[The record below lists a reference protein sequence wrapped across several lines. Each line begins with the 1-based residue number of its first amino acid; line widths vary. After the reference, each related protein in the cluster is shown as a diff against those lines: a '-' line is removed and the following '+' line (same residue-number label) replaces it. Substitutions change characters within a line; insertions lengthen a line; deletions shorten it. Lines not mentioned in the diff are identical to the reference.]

1 MLWLS
6 EVLLQPHD
14 LESFEGLKQ
23 VVVELARSGEMF
35 FRMDVKPPFPDTP
48 QDWEDKLEAAFSSA
62 QNSS

>member
-6 EVLLQPHD
+6 EVLLQHHD

-23 VVVELARSGEMF
+23 EIRERARCGEMF

-48 QDWEDKLEAAFSSA
+48 QDWEDKLEAAFSA
-62 QNSS
+62 TQNS

>member
-6 EVLLQPHD
+6 EVLLQRHD

-23 VVVELARSGEMF
+23 VVSEHAQSGEMF

-48 QDWEDKLEAAFSSA
+48 QDWEDRLEAAFSAA
-62 QNSS
+62 QQSG